1 MKNLLF
7 AFTVLSGALAVAPN
21 AHAQMAVIDAANLAQ
36 NLQTAAQSIAAVE
49 QLRAQLS
56 QLENTYT
63 MFTNPTDILG
73 MASGMENQAIE
84 NPMPLANSL
93 SGLVG
98 GQSSGNS
105 AAITYYNQNHI
116 YTAPAGTAQS
126 TQLNQNAQGIA
137 NIEGIASTNL
147 SAIEARLQ
155 QLPDLEADLNSATS
169 ITQVSAI
176 NGRIAAVEL
185 SAPPEQSRRTG
196 GRSKRRLGARSLKAA
211 GHQHQIAAT
220 AAGAD
225 VVAQLRLAGCRPLT
239 ALEHFSHFFFTCT
252 GTQNHGCL
260 RFDSLEG
267 LTLCLRSRLAI
278 LRRAR
283 KSNRRMLAD
292 ASPVTSAIS
301 RCV

>member
-1 MKNLLF
+1 MKKFLF

-176 NGRIAAVEL
+176 NGRIAAESQFVQAQQAQAANL
-185 SAPPEQSRRTG
+185 QVLANEQQASQQQQQEE
-196 GRSKRRLGARSLKAA
+196 A
-211 GHQHQIAAT
+211 HQES
-220 AAGAD
+220 D
-225 VVAQLRLAGCRPLT
+225 SNLLD
-239 ALEHFSHFFFTCT
+239 ALNS
-252 GTQNHGCL
+252 
-260 RFDSLEG
+260 
-267 LTLCLRSRLAI
+267 
-278 LRRAR
+278 
-283 KSNRRMLAD
+283 
-292 ASPVTSAIS
+292 ASP
-301 RCV
+301 

>member
-1 MKNLLF
+1 MKKFLF

-105 AAITYYNQNHI
+105 AATTYYNQNHI
-116 YTAPAGTAQS
+116 YTAPAGTEQS

-176 NGRIAAVEL
+176 NGRIAAESQFVQAQQAQAANL
-185 SAPPEQSRRTG
+185 QVLASEQQASQQQQEQE
-196 GRSKRRLGARSLKAA
+196 A
-211 GHQHQIAAT
+211 HQESDT
-220 AAGAD
+220 NLLD
-225 VVAQLRLAGCRPLT
+225 
-239 ALEHFSHFFFTCT
+239 ALNS
-252 GTQNHGCL
+252 
-260 RFDSLEG
+260 
-267 LTLCLRSRLAI
+267 
-278 LRRAR
+278 
-283 KSNRRMLAD
+283 
-292 ASPVTSAIS
+292 ASP
-301 RCV
+301 

>member
-1 MKNLLF
+1 MKRFLF

-63 MFTNPTDILG
+63 MFTNPTNILG
-73 MASGMENQAIE
+73 MATGMENQAVE

-98 GQSSGNS
+98 GQTSGN
-105 AAITYYNQNHI
+105 AAATTYYNQNHI
-116 YTAPAGTAQS
+116 YTAPAGTEQG

-176 NGRIAAVEL
+176 NGRIAAESQFVQGQQAQAANLQVLASEQQASQQQQEREQFDQDQSNLATEL
-185 SAPPEQSRRTG
+185 QAD
-196 GRSKRRLGARSLKAA
+196 
-211 GHQHQIAAT
+211 AT
-220 AAGAD
+220 ANGG
-225 VVAQLRLAGCRPLT
+225 Q
-239 ALEHFSHFFFTCT
+239 
-252 GTQNHGCL
+252 
-260 RFDSLEG
+260 
-267 LTLCLRSRLAI
+267 
-278 LRRAR
+278 
-283 KSNRRMLAD
+283 
-292 ASPVTSAIS
+292 
-301 RCV
+301 

>member
-1 MKNLLF
+1 MMKNLLF

-176 NGRIAAVEL
+176 NGRIAAESQFVQAQQAQAANL
-185 SAPPEQSRRTG
+185 QVLANEQQASQQQQQEE
-196 GRSKRRLGARSLKAA
+196 A
-211 GHQHQIAAT
+211 HQES
-220 AAGAD
+220 D
-225 VVAQLRLAGCRPLT
+225 SNLLD
-239 ALEHFSHFFFTCT
+239 ALNS
-252 GTQNHGCL
+252 
-260 RFDSLEG
+260 
-267 LTLCLRSRLAI
+267 
-278 LRRAR
+278 
-283 KSNRRMLAD
+283 
-292 ASPVTSAIS
+292 ASP
-301 RCV
+301 